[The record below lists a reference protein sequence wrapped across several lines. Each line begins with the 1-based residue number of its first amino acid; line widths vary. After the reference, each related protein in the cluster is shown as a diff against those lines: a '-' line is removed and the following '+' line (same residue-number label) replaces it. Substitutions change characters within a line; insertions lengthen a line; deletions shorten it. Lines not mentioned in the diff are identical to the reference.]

1 MTALTVT
8 KKIHF
13 SMANKGRREIKPGP
27 QPVRDLPTAR
37 VPRVARLM
45 ALAIKFDRMIAAGH
59 VRDQAEIAA
68 VGHVTRARVTQ
79 VMCLLYLAP
88 DIQEAVLHL
97 PPVASGRDPFTER
110 ELRAIAT
117 EPDWAEQRGMWR
129 DLQAGGRP
137 LRRAAL
143 HP

>member
-1 MTALTVT
+1 MTDLTVT

-13 SMANKGRREIKPGP
+13 SMANKGKRQIKPGP

-45 ALAIKFDRMIAAGH
+45 ALAIKLDRMIADGH

-68 VGHVTRARVTQ
+68 IGHVTRARVTQ
-79 VMCLLYLAP
+79 IMNLLYLAP

-97 PPVASGRDPFTER
+97 PPVASGKDPVTER
-110 ELRAIAT
+110 DLRSIAA
-117 EPDWAEQRGMWR
+117 EPDWRKQRRLW
-129 DLQAGGRP
+129 ANV
-137 LRRAAL
+137 AARL
-143 HP
+143 PY